1 MPYDPK
7 NMTPAPPRYQPAADA
22 PDEKPGP
29 AFDDNN
35 PPTWTDLVK
44 AAHQARKGLKN
55 LKP

>member
-7 NMTPAPPRYQPAADA
+7 KVTPAPPRYQPAVDA

-29 AFDDNN
+29 VFDDDN

-44 AAHQARKGLKN
+44 AAHRARKGLKH

>member
-7 NMTPAPPRYQPAADA
+7 KVTPAPPRYQPAADA

-29 AFDDNN
+29 VFDDNN

-44 AAHQARKGLKN
+44 AAPRARKGLKH